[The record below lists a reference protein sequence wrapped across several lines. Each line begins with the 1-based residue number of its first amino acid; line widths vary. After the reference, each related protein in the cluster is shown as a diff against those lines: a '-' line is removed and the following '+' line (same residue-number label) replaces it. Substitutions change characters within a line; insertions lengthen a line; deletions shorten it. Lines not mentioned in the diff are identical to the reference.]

1 MENVYGKQFRGWR
14 TGLGF
19 GALIAASVDRMFMV
33 NILDL
38 AGGECLW

>member
-1 MENVYGKQFRGWR
+1 MRWGARR
-14 TGLGF
+14 GF